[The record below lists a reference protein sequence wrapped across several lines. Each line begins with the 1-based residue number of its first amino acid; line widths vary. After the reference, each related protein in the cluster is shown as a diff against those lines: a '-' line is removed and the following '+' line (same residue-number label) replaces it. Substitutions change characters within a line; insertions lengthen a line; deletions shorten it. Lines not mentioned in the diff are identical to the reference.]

1 MPIHFYFQGSRGGLL
16 GVSGSKSAASKAGRA
31 AALVVAKRSLTRWKH
46 FMETGESC
54 FIESGLRDVLL
65 CVSSK
70 DRETK
75 TLSNNDELRASINS
89 VGLSL
94 MGPLELK
101 MAGMLHTGKGRKR
114 SINIYIYPHI

>member
-1 MPIHFYFQGSRGGLL
+1 MQQWHNFSYRFVRIHFDFQGSRGGLL

-46 FMETGESC
+46 FMESGESC
-54 FIESGLRDVLL
+54 FIEPSLRDVLL

-75 TLSNNDELRASINS
+75 TLSNNDELRASIN
-89 VGLSL
+89 
-94 MGPLELK
+94 
-101 MAGMLHTGKGRKR
+101 
-114 SINIYIYPHI
+114 